1 MVGWYMP
8 PDHFRLSVEDTTFL
22 EARTPALLQRFC
34 GTLKSGNHLLRLF
47 AVYPGAKGARCAP
60 HREKPTRERAG
71 RTLGSYFL
79 SPHNEKA
86 VTSFHRRELHVVTR
100 CSIPVFRGIAGD
112 R

>member
-47 AVYPGAKGARCAP
+47 AVYPGAKGARCA
-60 HREKPTRERAG
+60 HAQGEADQGTG
-71 RTLGSYFL
+71 RPYTWQLLLVS
-79 SPHNEKA
+79 
-86 VTSFHRRELHVVTR
+86 T
-100 CSIPVFRGIAGD
+100 
-112 R
+112 